1 MAVTGQKVFELS
13 LALIDE
19 VTTTGMIDRSDL
31 SLKTKAIQFL
41 TILQAEMMPKAD
53 SSVIVKDLNDELLLN
68 ERECLL
74 VLPYGLAAHLVV
86 KDDPAPAS
94 FFQQRYEEMRKKKK
108 AKVGQTIQVLPVG
121 GISTAIAGQPIDGDD
136 LDGDDL
142 SGGGFLPGSDGD
154 DEDGGE
160 FPPIDAGDF
169 DGGGF

>member
-19 VTTTGMIDRSDL
+19 VTTTGTIDRSDL

-86 KDDPAPAS
+86 KDDSAPAS

-108 AKVGQTIQVLPVG
+108 AKVGQTIQVLPLDGV
-121 GISTAIAGQPIDGDD
+121 STAIAGQPIDGDD
-136 LDGDDL
+136 LDGDGLD
-142 SGGGFLPGSDGD
+142 GGGFRPGGGD
-154 DEDGGE
+154 DLDGGE
-160 FPPIDAGDF
+160 LPPIDDSNF